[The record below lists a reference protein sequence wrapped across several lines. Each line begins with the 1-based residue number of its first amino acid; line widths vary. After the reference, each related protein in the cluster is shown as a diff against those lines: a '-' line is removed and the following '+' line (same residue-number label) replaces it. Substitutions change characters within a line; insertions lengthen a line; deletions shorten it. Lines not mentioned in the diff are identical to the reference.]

1 MIDQMKDT
9 IRKASKVVEAPRHRA
24 EEAVR
29 KIAENPDFDLM
40 DAPQIALDLLRKG
53 KGQADRARAVI
64 DDTIRRRLN
73 EMGLATKEDVERLQ
87 ARIAELEEAVASSAP
102 AAPAAPKSGPAT
114 RPPRSTSPS
123 RAPVTA
129 KTGPAREATTTGPA
143 AGASGPAA
151 AGRPPRAPRARRPS
165 PGPARDGTDE
175 ESAAG

>member
-1 MIDQMKDT
+1 MKDT

-64 DDTIRRRLN
+64 DDSIRRRLN

-87 ARIAELEEAVASSAP
+87 ARVAELEETVAL
-102 AAPAAPKSGPAT
+102 AAPPAPKSGPKARTPRATAARASSTGPT
-114 RPPRSTSPS
+114 RPAAPPASP
-123 RAPVTA
+123 
-129 KTGPAREATTTGPA
+129 TGPTTGPA
-143 AGASGPAA
+143 PAS
-151 AGRPPRAPRARRPS
+151 RPPRARAPRIRP
-165 PGPARDGTDE
+165 PAVGPTDDAGG